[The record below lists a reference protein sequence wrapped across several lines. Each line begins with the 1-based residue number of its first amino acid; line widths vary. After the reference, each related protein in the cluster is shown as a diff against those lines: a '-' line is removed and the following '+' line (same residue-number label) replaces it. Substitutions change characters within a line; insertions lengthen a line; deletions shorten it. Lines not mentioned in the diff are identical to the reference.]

1 MVEQRVLIHLQD
13 KKGNELGLLTI
24 SAITNGLKNGE
35 TFKKGFLTL
44 ENVPL
49 VEKPDD
55 ETPIQYHSNNELND
69 LSKLMLLEET
79 KYQVLFETQIPFED
93 EPKVLKTI
101 QQGKAK
107 IFEELRFKISSD
119 ESYKCAGILNF
130 HSYVGKSFF
139 DVEMGGVESVPCPF
153 EVRSKKIGYLDHY
166 PAMIGDLSEVA
177 SGMIYE
183 MDSPLAQ
190 YLEFHRKPKETL
202 YEDFMFLEY
211 LFRLENLPTAYEYIK
226 RNMYSLL
233 ESYVEVVPASFASN
247 LGPSEML
254 DVISRPEHLFKSD
267 DTPKDWPSSLKGYV
281 PDTITQRYHHETIDT
296 SENRFLKYFL
306 ELLDKLI
313 EDLIKQLL
321 ELKDEGYVLDELY
334 KYQRIV
340 QDYLSEKWVR
350 NVGKLNYLPLNSQV
364 IQKREGYRDIFK
376 YFIQFEFSF
385 RLQWDEVEDR
395 IKGYERKLSEL
406 YEYWCYFKLIKVL
419 NKLSNQKLVYT
430 DIYKISKDK
439 WSIKVKRG
447 RDSLQKF
454 NIKFN
459 DREITLN
466 LMYNRLFSQNT
477 KYKSYSLP
485 FRPDYTIFIEFEGET
500 YFVHFDAKY
509 KSEGRVLDFYEKI
522 GSNLPSD
529 EIYDAEEE
537 LVNERD
543 AEEQISRKYKYGD
556 VYKMHTYKDAI
567 LFTEGA
573 YVLYPGDEE
582 RIFHEISSK
591 PIPSVGA
598 FPLTP
603 GKDGVEE
610 ENLLLFIKAI
620 LKNILER

>member
-35 TFKKGFLTL
+35 TFKKGVLTL

-55 ETPIQYHSNNELND
+55 ETPIQYHSNNELNG

-79 KYQVLFETQIPFED
+79 KYQVLFETQIPFEN
-93 EPKVLKTI
+93 EPNVLKTI

-139 DVEMGGVESVPCPF
+139 DVEMDGVESVPCPF

-267 DTPKDWPSSLKGYV
+267 ETPEDWPSSLKGYV
-281 PDTITQRYHHETIDT
+281 LDTITQRYHHETIDT
-296 SENRFLKYFL
+296 PENRFLKYFL

-313 EDLIKQLL
+313 EDLIVQLL
-321 ELKDEGYVLDELY
+321 ELEDEGYVLDELY

-454 NIKFN
+454 NINFN

-529 EIYDAEEE
+529 EIYEAEEE
-537 LVNERD
+537 LVNDRD

-582 RIFHEISSK
+582 RIFHEIASN

>member
-44 ENVPL
+44 ANVPL

-55 ETPIQYHSNNELND
+55 ETPIQYHSNNEFNG

-79 KYQVLFETQIPFED
+79 KYQVLFETQIQFED

-119 ESYKCAGILNF
+119 KSYKCAGILNF

-139 DVEMGGVESVPCPF
+139 DVEMDGVESVPCPF

-281 PDTITQRYHHETIDT
+281 PDTITQLYYHETIDT
-296 SENRFLKYFL
+296 PENRFLKYFL

-313 EDLIKQLL
+313 EDLIVQLL
-321 ELKDEGYVLDELY
+321 KIKDEGYVLDELY

-439 WSIKVKRG
+439 WSIKVKKG

-529 EIYDAEEE
+529 EIYEAEEE

-582 RIFHEISSK
+582 RIFNEISSK
-591 PIPSVGA
+591 PLPSVGA